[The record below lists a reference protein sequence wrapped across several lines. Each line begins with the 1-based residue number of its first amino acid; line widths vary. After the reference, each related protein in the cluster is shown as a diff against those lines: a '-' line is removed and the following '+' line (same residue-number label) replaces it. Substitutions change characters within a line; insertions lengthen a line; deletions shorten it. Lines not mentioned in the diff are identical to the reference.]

1 MRRFL
6 VQSIYIG
13 AVLIIFSVRSYAQS
27 GIAPGMIEKNL
38 EQSRPVFGTPPE
50 EKAPEIIIKD
60 SRKLKDPGAG
70 PAFLV
75 KKIIIE
81 GNTLIS
87 DEILAPLVDVEG
99 GMEVTLGILALMA
112 TEITALYATKGYFL
126 TRAFVPQQE
135 IFDGVVKIKV
145 MEGRIGKI
153 TVKGNKKYDAKDFL
167 NMMKSVQEEKVLREQ
182 TLENKL
188 LELNSMLG
196 IKARSILRRG
206 ELPGTSDLVL
216 DVTESSRYLF
226 SYDMDNFGSLFTGQN
241 RFGLNGTVGNILTL
255 GDQFSTRWVTS
266 DMVQDS
272 YSPSYIFPV
281 NYLGT
286 KVRLA
291 YTFSENELGRSIK
304 FLRSGGT
311 SHSYTWELSHLLSK
325 TRASQITVRGGMD
338 FKIFE
343 NEQNGFPS
351 SKENLQDTY
360 FGLGGNFSDKY
371 GGQNF
376 YDIKLQLGLRLFET
390 SLPIYSREGGADNS
404 LISNLT
410 ITRIQPTELLKS
422 FFTIKLAGQITDKR
436 GRSPNLFAVGGVGTA
451 RGYTLGEISGDMGYN
466 FSIDYTVPFPKKI
479 KLFKGFP
486 TLDQILSFNTFFDTG
501 RVFVRNY
508 LPTERWAQDIS
519 SYGGGLTLNIP
530 KKEDKYPGLSF
541 AVSYGVPVPGGKK
554 PSDRSWGT
562 IYLSGLINY

>member
-6 VQSIYIG
+6 AQSIFIG
-13 AVLIIFSVRSYAQS
+13 AALIIFFVRSYAQS
-27 GIAPGMIEKNL
+27 GVAPGVIEKTL
-38 EQSRPVFGTPPE
+38 EQSRPVFVPPPQV
-50 EKAPEIIIKD
+50 KAPEIIIKD

-75 KKIIIE
+75 NKIIIE
-81 GNTLIS
+81 GNTLIG
-87 DEILAPLVDVEG
+87 DETLAPLVDVEG

-112 TEITALYATKGYFL
+112 NEITALYAIKGYFL
-126 TRAFVPQQE
+126 TRAFVPPQE
-135 IFDGVVKIKV
+135 IIDGVVKIKI
-145 MEGRIGKI
+145 MEGSIGKI

-167 NMMKSVQEEKVLREQ
+167 YMMKSVQEEKVLREQ
-182 TLENKL
+182 TLENTL

-196 IKARSILRRG
+196 INTRSILRPG

-216 DVTESSRYLF
+216 NVTESRRYLF
-226 SYDMDNFGSLFTGQN
+226 SYDMDNFGSQLTGSN
-241 RFGLNGTVGNILTL
+241 RFGLTGTVGNILTL
-255 GDQFSTRWVTS
+255 GDKFSTRWVTS

-281 NYLGT
+281 NHLGT

-291 YTFSENELGRSIK
+291 YTFSENELGRGLKS
-304 FLRSGGT
+304 LASGGS
-311 SHSYTWELSHLLSK
+311 SHTYTWELSHLLSK
-325 TRASQITVRGGMD
+325 IRTSQITVRGGMD

-343 NEQNGFPS
+343 NEQNGVPS
-351 SKENLQDTY
+351 SKENLQDTF

-371 GGQNF
+371 GGQTF

-390 SLPIYSREGGADNS
+390 SLRIPSREGGNDNS
-404 LISNLT
+404 FSSNLT
-410 ITRIQPTELLKS
+410 ITRIQKTELLKS
-422 FFTIKLAGQITDKR
+422 FFTIKLTGQITDKR
-436 GRSPNLFAVGGVGTA
+436 GLSPNLFSVGGVGTV

-486 TLDQILSFNTFFDTG
+486 TLDQILSFNTFFDSG
-501 RVFVRNY
+501 RVFVRNK
-508 LPTERWAQDIS
+508 LPTETSDEDIS
-519 SYGGGLTLNIP
+519 SFGAGLTLNIP
-530 KKEDKYPGLSF
+530 KKENKYPGFSF

-554 PSDRSWGT
+554 PSDTSWGT
-562 IYLSGLINY
+562 VYLSGLINY

>member
-1 MRRFL
+1 MMRRFL

-272 YSPSYIFPV
+272 YSP
-281 NYLGT
+281 
-286 KVRLA
+286 
-291 YTFSENELGRSIK
+291 
-304 FLRSGGT
+304 
-311 SHSYTWELSHLLSK
+311 
-325 TRASQITVRGGMD
+325 
-338 FKIFE
+338 
-343 NEQNGFPS
+343 
-351 SKENLQDTY
+351 
-360 FGLGGNFSDKY
+360 
-371 GGQNF
+371 
-376 YDIKLQLGLRLFET
+376 
-390 SLPIYSREGGADNS
+390 
-404 LISNLT
+404 
-410 ITRIQPTELLKS
+410 
-422 FFTIKLAGQITDKR
+422 
-436 GRSPNLFAVGGVGTA
+436 
-451 RGYTLGEISGDMGYN
+451 
-466 FSIDYTVPFPKKI
+466 
-479 KLFKGFP
+479 
-486 TLDQILSFNTFFDTG
+486 
-501 RVFVRNY
+501 
-508 LPTERWAQDIS
+508 
-519 SYGGGLTLNIP
+519 
-530 KKEDKYPGLSF
+530 
-541 AVSYGVPVPGGKK
+541 
-554 PSDRSWGT
+554 
-562 IYLSGLINY
+562 